1 MLLLKV
7 RNLFVDRFGNPL
19 LLKRLM
25 ILVFGAYTFPRFA
38 IRNKTIIEGSEI
50 LHNLPKKN
58 VLFVSNHQTYYADV
72 ACFFHVFA
80 SARWGFRN
88 TIKFPIYL
96 LSPILR
102 LYFVAAKETME
113 SGLLPR
119 IFKLAGSISVKR
131 TWREKGQ
138 EIQREVDQKDPD
150 NISKAL
156 DDGWVI
162 TFPQGTT
169 RPFVAGRKGTAHLIR
184 NTQPIVVP
192 ITIDGFRRAF
202 DKQGILLK
210 GRNIQLKV
218 QVKEPLE
225 IDYSAP
231 VEDILDQIMHSIE
244 QTPEFNLMGQISEQ
258 GDPNNVKRDS
268 WY

>member
-1 MLLLKV
+1 M
-7 RNLFVDRFGNPL
+7 RHLFVDRFGNPL
-19 LLKRLM
+19 ILKRLM
-25 ILVFGAYTFPRFA
+25 ILVFGIYTYPRFN
-38 IRNKTIIEGSEI
+38 IRNKTLIRGSEI
-50 LHNLPKKN
+50 LKALPKKN

-72 ACFFHVFA
+72 AAFFHIFS

-88 TIKFPIYL
+88 TIKYPIFL
-96 LSPILR
+96 LNPVLR

-156 DDGWVI
+156 SDGWVI

-169 RPFVAGRKGTAHLIR
+169 KPFVAGRKGTAHLIR
-184 NTQPIVVP
+184 NTRPIVVP

-202 DKQGILLK
+202 DKKGILLK
-210 GRNIQLKV
+210 GRNVQLKV
-218 QVKEPLE
+218 QVKEPLD
-225 IDYSAP
+225 IDYGAP

-244 QTPEFNLMGQISEQ
+244 QTPEFNLMGQIGNSDGSE
-258 GDPNNVKRDS
+258 PAKRDS